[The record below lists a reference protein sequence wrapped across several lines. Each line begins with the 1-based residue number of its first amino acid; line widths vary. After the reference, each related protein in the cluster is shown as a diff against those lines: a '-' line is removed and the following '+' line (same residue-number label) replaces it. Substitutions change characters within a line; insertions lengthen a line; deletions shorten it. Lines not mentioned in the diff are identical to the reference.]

1 MKREIRKSLQLKS
14 KNLMKLMNQYSDRKP
29 IVDFLDEQSNF
40 SYQITIPCHH
50 KNYTP
55 LTFSKKIKDFI
66 SLLEHFV
73 FTKKERRNNF
83 KLEVYPTFENK
94 SHIHILINRPDCKK
108 LNELKFDYKIDEF
121 MKDKVIRVIK
131 KLNIFNDYS
140 YNIPD
145 PLYHLKKIDPLFKN
159 TFKKIYEPFICLNYN
174 TKEYTNNTK
183 RYKNNHQLFST
194 IDFSNLQLNPTL

>member
-1 MKREIRKSLQLKS
+1 
-14 KNLMKLMNQYSDRKP
+14 
-29 IVDFLDEQSNF
+29 
-40 SYQITIPCHH
+40 
-50 KNYTP
+50 
-55 LTFSKKIKDFI
+55 
-66 SLLEHFV
+66 
-73 FTKKERRNNF
+73 
-83 KLEVYPTFENK
+83 
-94 SHIHILINRPDCKK
+94 
-108 LNELKFDYKIDEF
+108 

-183 RYKNNHQLFST
+183 R
-194 IDFSNLQLNPTL
+194 